1 MTATDIERPEPAAA
15 DATQDATQGDT
26 LAAMQILL
34 AANIPVLLWGDPGTG
49 KTHTIEAFAR
59 RAGWETV
66 SVIASIHD
74 PTDFAGLPVRTDAGV
89 VFEPPA
95 WARRT
100 AQGDGVSLVFFDEVN
115 TAVPATQNALM
126 RVVLEGRVG
135 DLHLGDGVR
144 FAAAAN
150 PPEHNSA
157 AWDLSAPL
165 ANRFAHLDWPVSYQD
180 WKAGYLGGWP
190 DPEPLD
196 LDAAA
201 VDPHGREMVKWMQ
214 ASFLATRPGL
224 VCEVPDNATTARGWP
239 SPRSWERLAECFAI
253 ADTAAA
259 SDEVRW
265 LVASALVGDGAA
277 AEYLAYLRNLDLPDP
292 AELLAHPA
300 GFGELQRSD
309 RQLAALDAV
318 VAAAAADPACWRDA
332 FRVCIVAA
340 GCGAPDIAAAAAM
353 RLAHTKPA
361 TARLPPGHEV
371 FAQILT
377 DAGLL
382 TDPDT

>member
-1 MTATDIERPEPAAA
+1 MTTTTKRNKRPAAG
-15 DATQDATQGDT
+15 ATQADT

-34 AANIPVLLWGDPGTG
+34 SGGVPVLLWGDPGTG
-49 KTHTIEAFAR
+49 KTRTVEAFAR
-59 RAGWETV
+59 RAGWPVV

-95 WARRT
+95 WARAT
-100 AQGDGVSLVFFDEVN
+100 AQRDTASLVFFDEVN
-115 TAVPATQNALM
+115 TATPATQNALM

-135 DLHLGDGVR
+135 DLDLGDGVR

-150 PPEHNSA
+150 PPSHNSA

-165 ANRFAHLDWPVSYQD
+165 ANRFAHLDWPVSFED

-190 DPEPLD
+190 DPEPVD
-196 LDAAA
+196 
-201 VDPHGREMVKWMQ
+201 VDPATVDACTVELVKLLQ
-214 ASFLATRPGL
+214 ASFLASRPAL
-224 VCEVPDNATTARGWP
+224 LCDVPDNGAALRGWP
-239 SPRSWERLAECFAI
+239 SPRSWERLAKCLAI
-253 ADTAAA
+253 ADTAGV
-259 SDEVRW
+259 SDEVRL

-292 AELLAHPA
+292 KELLDHPAKFAELR
-300 GFGELQRSD
+300 RSD
-309 RQLAALDAV
+309 QQLAALDAV
-318 VAAAAADPACWRDA
+318 VAAAAGDPKRWRDA

-340 GCGAPDIAAAAAM
+340 GCGAPDVAASAAM
-353 RLAHTKPA
+353 RLAETKPA
-361 TARLPPGHEV
+361 SVRLPSGHEV

-382 TDPDT
+382 LDPDT

>member
-1 MTATDIERPEPAAA
+1 MTAVKTDQPESAAVGV
-15 DATQDATQGDT
+15 TQADT

-34 AANIPVLLWGDPGTG
+34 TANVPVLLWGDPGTG
-49 KTHTIEAFAR
+49 KTHTIEAFAHQ
-59 RAGWETV
+59 AGWETV

-74 PTDFAGLPVRTDAGV
+74 PTDFAGLPVRTEAGV

-100 AQGDGVSLVFFDEVN
+100 AAAAGMSLVFFDEVN

-135 DLHLGDGVR
+135 DLHLGEGVR

-165 ANRFAHLDWPVSYQD
+165 ANRFAHLEWPVSYRD

-196 LDAAA
+196 IDADA
-201 VDPHGREMVKWMQ
+201 VDAHVLEMVKWMQ
-214 ASFLATRPGL
+214 ASFLATRPAL
-224 VCEVPDNATTARGWP
+224 VCEVPEGATNMRGWP
-239 SPRSWERLAECFAI
+239 SPRSWERLAECLAI
-253 ADTAAA
+253 ADTAQTSA
-259 SDEVRW
+259 EVRL

-277 AEYLAYLRNLDLPDP
+277 AEYLSYLRNLDLPDP

-309 RQLAALDAV
+309 QQLAALDAV
-318 VAAAAADPACWRDA
+318 VAAAAEDPKRWRDA

-340 GCGAPDIAAAAAM
+340 SCGAPDIAASAAM
-353 RLAHTKPA
+353 RLAKTMPA
-361 TARLPPGHEV
+361 AAALPPGYEV
-371 FAQILT
+371 FTDILT

>member
-1 MTATDIERPEPAAA
+1 MTAVKTDQPEAEPAVGV
-15 DATQDATQGDT
+15 TQADT

-34 AANIPVLLWGDPGTG
+34 AAGIPVLLWGDPGTG
-49 KTHTIEAFAR
+49 KTHTIEAFAHQ
-59 RAGWETV
+59 AGWETV

-100 AQGDGVSLVFFDEVN
+100 AAGAGVSLVFFDEVN

-135 DLHLGDGVR
+135 DLHLGEGVR

-165 ANRFAHLDWPVSYQD
+165 ANRFAHLEWPVSYRD

-196 LDAAA
+196 IDADA
-201 VDPHGREMVKWMQ
+201 VDAHVLEMVKWMQ
-214 ASFLATRPGL
+214 ASFLATRPAL
-224 VCEVPDNATTARGWP
+224 VCEVPEGATNMRGWP
-239 SPRSWERLAECFAI
+239 SPRSWERLAECLAI
-253 ADTAAA
+253 ADTAQTSA
-259 SDEVRW
+259 EVRL

-277 AEYLAYLRNLDLPDP
+277 AEYLSYLRNLDLPDP

-309 RQLAALDAV
+309 QQLAALDAV
-318 VAAAAADPACWRDA
+318 VAAAAEDPKRWRDA

-340 GCGAPDIAAAAAM
+340 SCGAPDIAASAAM
-353 RLAHTKPA
+353 RLAKTMPA
-361 TARLPPGHEV
+361 AAALPPGYEV
-371 FAQILT
+371 FTDILT

>member
-1 MTATDIERPEPAAA
+1 MTTKTQRKPSAAG
-15 DATQDATQGDT
+15 ATQADT

-34 AANIPVLLWGDPGTG
+34 AADIPVLLWGDPGTG

-59 RAGWETV
+59 RAGWQTV

-100 AQGDGVSLVFFDEVN
+100 AERDGVSLVFFDEVN
-115 TAVPATQNALM
+115 TATPATQNALM

-135 DLHLGDGVR
+135 DLDLGEGVR

-150 PPEHNSA
+150 PPAQNSA
-157 AWDLSAPL
+157 AWELSAPL
-165 ANRFAHLDWPVSYQD
+165 ANRFAHLEWPVSFDD

-190 DPEPLD
+190 DPEPVD
-196 LDAAA
+196 IDPSA
-201 VDPHGREMVKWMQ
+201 VDPYTRELVRLLQ
-214 ASFLATRPGL
+214 TSFLATRPAL
-224 VCEVPDNATTARGWP
+224 LCDVPDNGAALRGWP
-239 SPRSWERLAECFAI
+239 SPRSWERLADCLAL
-253 ADTAAA
+253 ADTAEV
-259 SDEVRW
+259 SDDVRL
-265 LVASALVGDGAA
+265 LVASALVGEGAA
-277 AEYLAYLRNLDLPDP
+277 VEYLAYLRNLDLPDP
-292 AELLAHPA
+292 KELLEHPA
-300 GFGELQRSD
+300 KFGELRRTDQ
-309 RQLAALDAV
+309 QFAALDAV
-318 VAAAAADPACWRDA
+318 VAAAAADPKCWRGA

-340 GCGAPDIAAAAAM
+340 GCGAPDVAASAAM
-353 RLAHTKPA
+353 RLAELKP
-361 TARLPPGHEV
+361 TSVRLPPGHEV

-382 TDPDT
+382 DDLDA

>member
-1 MTATDIERPEPAAA
+1 MTATKQKDSPAVG
-15 DATQDATQGDT
+15 ATQTDT
-26 LAAMQILL
+26 LTAMQILL
-34 AANIPVLLWGDPGTG
+34 AAGVPVLLWGDPGTG

-59 RAGWETV
+59 RAGWHTV

-95 WARRT
+95 WARRA
-100 AQGDGVSLVFFDEVN
+100 AQGDGVSLVFFDEVS
-115 TAVPATQNALM
+115 TATPATQNALM

-135 DLHLGDGVR
+135 DLRLGEGVR

-150 PPEHNSA
+150 PPSQNSA

-165 ANRFAHLDWPVSYQD
+165 ANRFAHLQWPVSFED

-196 LDAAA
+196 IDPGT
-201 VDPHGREMVKWMQ
+201 VDPYSREMVRLLQ
-214 ASFLATRPGL
+214 ASFLTTRPAL
-224 VCEVPDNATTARGWP
+224 VCDVPDNAAETRGWP
-239 SPRSWERLAECFAI
+239 SPRSWERLADCLAI
-253 ADTAAA
+253 ADVAQVT
-259 SDEVRW
+259 DEVRL

-292 AELLAHPA
+292 SQLLEHPA
-300 GFGELQRSD
+300 GFGELQRTD
-309 RQLAALDAV
+309 QQLAALDAV
-318 VAAAAADPACWRDA
+318 VAAATTDPKRWRDA

-340 GCGAPDIAAAAAM
+340 GCGAPDVAASAAI
-353 RLAHTKPA
+353 RLAEIKP
-361 TARLPPGHEV
+361 TAVGLPPGHEV

-382 TDPDT
+382 EDPDT

>member
-1 MTATDIERPEPAAA
+1 MTTTTKLNRRPAAGP
-15 DATQDATQGDT
+15 TQADT

-34 AANIPVLLWGDPGTG
+34 AAAIPVLLWGDPGTG

-59 RAGWETV
+59 QAGWKTV

-100 AQGDGVSLVFFDEVN
+100 AEHDTVSLVFFDEVN
-115 TAVPATQNALM
+115 TATPATQNALM
-126 RVVLEGRVG
+126 RVVLQGRVG
-135 DLHLGDGVR
+135 DLDLGEGVR

-150 PPEHNSA
+150 PPSQNSA

-165 ANRFAHLDWPVSYQD
+165 ANRFAHLDWPVSFED

-190 DPEPLD
+190 DPEPLQID
-196 LDAAA
+196 PGA
-201 VDPHGREMVKWMQ
+201 VDPYSTELVKLLQ
-214 ASFLATRPGL
+214 TSFLATRPAL
-224 VCEVPDNATTARGWP
+224 VCEVPDNGAAPKGWP
-239 SPRSWERLAECFAI
+239 SPRSWQRLANCLAM
-253 ADTAAA
+253 ADTAEV
-259 SDEVRW
+259 SDNVRL

-292 AELLAHPA
+292 KELLAHPA
-300 GFGELQRSD
+300 TFGELRRTDQ
-309 RQLAALDAV
+309 QLAALDAV
-318 VAAAAADPACWRDA
+318 VAAAAADPKRWRDA

-340 GCGAPDIAAAAAM
+340 GCGAPDVAASAAM
-353 RLAHTKPA
+353 RLAETKP
-361 TARLPPGHEV
+361 TTVRPPPGFEV

-382 TDPDT
+382 DEPDT